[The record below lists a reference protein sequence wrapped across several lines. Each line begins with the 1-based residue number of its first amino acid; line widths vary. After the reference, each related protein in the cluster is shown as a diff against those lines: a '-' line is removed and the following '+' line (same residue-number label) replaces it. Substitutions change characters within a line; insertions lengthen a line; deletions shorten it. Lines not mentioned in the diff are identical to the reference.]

1 MQDDAETLQ
10 EEMENNC
17 LTALYLIMILTKVS
31 EFSKNN
37 HIYWDKSDQY
47 QDIVKIS
54 KDGGK
59 QNIDRLRWRRKI
71 QKK

>member
-31 EFSKNN
+31 EIMFFFST
-37 HIYWDKSDQY
+37 KSDQY

-59 QNIDRLRWRRKI
+59 QNIDRLR
-71 QKK
+71 

>member
-31 EFSKNN
+31 EMIFKKN
-37 HIYWDKSDQY
+37 HIFWDKSDQY
-47 QDIVKIS
+47 QDVVKIS
-54 KDGGK
+54 KYGGK
-59 QNIDRLRWRRKI
+59 QNIDLLR
-71 QKK
+71 